1 MAEEKT
7 MGGWM
12 DVTSEVRN
20 EIVFEGRN
28 KAYGA
33 YYVRKKYQKVILLAM
48 AIAVGSLVVGIS
60 IPLLLKVL
68 NFKKADEVV
77 TIKVDLKAP
86 PPPDK
91 NLPPPPPPPPPPPK
105 PLVNQLKVTPPVI
118 AKINPDTVI
127 ATVKQ
132 VQVTNAGTTNQKGK
146 DTMIIA
152 PIPTTNN
159 AIGDDANKIFTIVQQ
174 KPAFPGDINKWLSEH
189 IEYPEQAKEAN
200 IQGTVWVSFV
210 VERDGSI
217 SSVTILRGVN
227 QLLNNEA
234 TKKVSS
240 MPRWTPGQQNG
251 HAVRVQYTL
260 PVRFVLR

>member
-12 DVTSEVRN
+12 DVTSETRN

-28 KAYGA
+28 KEYGA
-33 YYVRKKYQKVILLAM
+33 YYVRKKYQKVILMAM
-48 AIAVGSLVVGIS
+48 GIAVGSLVIGIS

-68 NFKKADEVV
+68 NLKKKEEVV
-77 TIKVDLKAP
+77 SIKVDLKAP

-105 PLVNQLKVTPPVI
+105 PLINQLKVTPPVV
-118 AKINPDTVI
+118 AKVNPDTVI

-152 PIPTTNN
+152 PITTNN
-159 AIGDDANKIFTIVQQ
+159 AIGDDANKVFTIVQQ
-174 KPAFPGDINKWLSEH
+174 KPQFPGDVNKWLADH

-200 IQGTVWVSFV
+200 IQGTVYVSFV
-210 VERDGSI
+210 VEKDGSI
-217 SSVTILRGVN
+217 SSVTVLRGPN
-227 QLLNNEA
+227 PSLNNEA
-234 TKKVSS
+234 KTKVAS
-240 MPRWTPGQQNG
+240 MPKWSPGQQNG
-251 HAVRVQYTL
+251 HAVRVQYML
-260 PVRFVLR
+260 PVHFILR